1 MVLGLEPRVLCML
14 GKHSSIVLQAQPQSI
29 LLLHAFQ
36 KTDIIIL
43 TMTGYPHFL
52 LIYAQISHCPL
63 GQGWLPIV
71 LYPKQQ
77 RQMASLL
84 ALFSGCLLSAG
95 LFIHLLIVCLSLFL
109 PSSYLLACLTL
120 TYLCIY
126 FFDFLDPLAHYR
138 CSVVI
143 SVINQNLGLNSP
155 YSVSQ
160 TRITEQCCYPR
171 HCGAIQRAGL
181 CWTWKGWDFLKRP
194 RNISMEIPTHRGIKR
209 SQLLLRPSKVSGRG
223 FTCPGGEQVA
233 FTVPSLF
240 VYQFILFP
248 LASWVY
254 SPSDQ
259 APRAWPWEATTQSLT
274 PLGIEQCD
282 WSMGQKVRGQGW
294 EPGR

>member
-1 MVLGLEPRVLCML
+1 MAS
-14 GKHSSIVLQAQPQSI
+14 HSALSKTATPNGVSFGIVLWLFIICWPIYTSAYCVSLIVPSI
-29 LLLHAFQ
+29 LL
-36 KTDIIIL
+36 
-43 TMTGYPHFL
+43 
-52 LIYAQISHCPL
+52 PL
-63 GQGWLPIV
+63 GMPHSDIF
-71 LYPKQQ
+71 
-77 RQMASLL
+77 M
-84 ALFSGCLLSAG
+84 
-95 LFIHLLIVCLSLFL
+95 
-109 PSSYLLACLTL
+109 YL
-120 TYLCIY
+120 